1 MGAIALGSPW
11 LQSTSGFPM
20 AHGEKVPGF
29 HKAPLNDDPRQA
41 PYYTDYDQSPYFNQ
55 LFAAM
60 YDLRKKPLTEL
71 EKWYH

>member
-1 MGAIALGSPW
+1 M
-11 LQSTSGFPM
+11 SGE
-20 AHGEKVPGF
+20 GGKLLGF

-55 LFAAM
+55 LFEAIH
-60 YDLRKKPLTEL
+60 DLPQKLLTVM